1 MSELKLSTITAIL
14 AFFSVA
20 VQSLCD
26 CGYRLSNGDRY
37 THRIHNNFSKFED
50 TTDEQN
56 LIQSLPDWYIMGWRA
71 EGDSELHTIPRQNDR
86 SNVWI
91 KDGVL
96 YMRQRAHPENSSE
109 PVSVSEINTRQDDML
124 YGSFRMLYKV
134 SY

>member
-1 MSELKLSTITAIL
+1 MPKMRLSVKIAVL
-14 AFFSVA
+14 ACVSVP

-37 THRIHNNFSKFED
+37 THRIHNNFTNFKD
-50 TTDEQN
+50 TTSEQN
-56 LIQSLPDWYIMGWRA
+56 LIQSLPDWYVMGWRA
-71 EGDSELHTIPRQNDR
+71 EGDPELHTIPRQNDR

-91 KDGVL
+91 KGGVL

-109 PVSVSEINTRQDDML
+109 PVSVSEINTREDDIL

-134 SY
+134 S